1 MYSLNRYSLI
11 LVKLIIRGIEKVL
24 DLIAK
29 VLRASGTVEG

>member
-11 LVKLIIRGIEKVL
+11 LVKLIIRGIDKVL

-29 VLRASGTVEG
+29 VLKTNGRRPN